1 MTILSDVHN
10 TILVKLH
17 QLKQAAVAELKS
29 FEGAPE
35 RILHLNKQVADLDT
49 EIVGVA
55 QRIKDTGAH
64 TLDWATVST
73 IPAAAKTLLTANAP
87 KVEPKVVAAQPAQL
101 LAEAAP
107 VK

>member
-10 TILVKLH
+10 TILIKLH

-29 FEGAPE
+29 FEGATE
-35 RILHLNKQVADLDT
+35 RILQLNKHVAELDT

-73 IPAAAKTLLTANAP
+73 IPAAAKTLLMANAP
-87 KVEPKVVAAQPAQL
+87 APEPTAVHEVQPTVAA
-101 LAEAAP
+101 
-107 VK
+107 K